1 MAGGYWVTQNKIIP
15 GAYINFTSDNQENI
29 TASDRGIVSMPLV
42 QDWGAVK
49 QFVLVDYDTDFKAV
63 LGYDILDPKVIFVKE
78 VLKRAKYLLL
88 YRINSGV
95 KASKAHGGLTVT
107 ARFEGIRGNSITIV
121 IAANPDIEGSFIIT
135 TYLDGTEV
143 DEQQAA
149 TIGELQDNDYV
160 VWSGEGALTASAGVI
175 LEGGSNVVP
184 ATADYTDYFQS
195 CEVQEFNV
203 MALPIEDV
211 TVKGAA
217 AAFVKRMIETEGKK
231 IQVVIPSYSI
241 ADHEGVIS
249 VENGVILADGTVI
262 DIVKAVAWVA
272 GATAAANINQDLTYS
287 AYEDAV
293 DVTERYTDTQI
304 TAMLNSG
311 KFIFVPKKFGSTQI
325 KIVVQDDINTF
336 VSYTKEK
343 GKEFHWNRSVRTMF
357 DIGTTLP
364 RLWEQQYIG
373 KVDANQDGAD
383 LFTGDCI
390 NYFEN
395 LQEMSAIKNFDP
407 KTDLTITVNDDD
419 SAFADVAVQIVKAL
433 KKLYMKVRLK

>member
-1 MAGGYWVTQNKIIP
+1 MAGGYWITQNKVIP
-15 GAYINFTSDNQENI
+15 GAYVNFTTEGQENI
-29 TASDRGIVSMPLV
+29 NVSERGIVTMPLSL
-42 QDWGAVK
+42 DWGAVK
-49 QFVLVDYDTDFKAV
+49 QFVMVDYNTDFKAV
-63 LGYDILDPKVIFVKE
+63 LGYDILEPEALLVKE

-95 KASKAHGGLTVT
+95 KASKTVDNLTVT
-107 ARFEGIRGNSITIV
+107 ARFEGIRGNKITVV
-121 IAANPDIEGSFIIT
+121 IADNPDIQESFIVT
-135 TYLDGTEV
+135 TYLDGAEV

-149 TIGELQDNDYV
+149 IIGDLQDNDYV
-160 VWSGEGALTASAGVI
+160 VWSGDGALTASAGIV
-175 LEGGSNVVP
+175 LEGGSNTS
-184 ATADYTDYFQS
+184 ASSSDYTDYFKA
-195 CEVQEFNV
+195 CEVQDFNV
-203 MALPIEDV
+203 MGLPVEDTV
-211 TVKGAA
+211 VKGAA

-231 IQVVIPSYSI
+231 IQVVMPSYST

-249 VENGVILADGTVI
+249 VENGVVLSDGTVI
-262 DIVKAVAWVA
+262 NKTQAAAWVA
-272 GATAAANINQDLTYS
+272 GAEAAANVNMDLTYS

-293 DVTERYTDTQI
+293 DVTEKYTDTQI
-304 TAMLNSG
+304 GAMLSSG
-311 KFIFVPKKFGSTQI
+311 KFFFVPKRFNSTQV

-336 VSYTKEK
+336 VGFTKEK
-343 GKEFHWNRSVRTMF
+343 GKEFHWNRSIRTMF

-395 LQEMSAIKNFDP
+395 LQQLGAIKNFDS
-407 KTDLTITVNDDD
+407 KADLAVTINNDD
-419 SAFADVAVQIVKAL
+419 SAYADVAVQIAKAL